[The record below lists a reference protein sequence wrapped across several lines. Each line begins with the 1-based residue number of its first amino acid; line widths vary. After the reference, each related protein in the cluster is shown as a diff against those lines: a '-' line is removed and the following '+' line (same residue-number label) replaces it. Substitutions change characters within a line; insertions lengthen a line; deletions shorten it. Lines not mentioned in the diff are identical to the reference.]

1 MSNLIKRDETIVLI
15 SSVPLDTHPAA
26 IYLASLQPGSRR
38 SQKHALDVVAR
49 LLGAN
54 DCLTLNWGALR
65 YQHTAAVRSAIIERY
80 APATAN
86 KILCALRKTIKN
98 AWRLGQIPSE
108 EYYRAVDIE
117 GVSNI
122 TLPAGRE
129 LSAGEI
135 SALFQNC
142 EDDPNSVIG
151 ARDSAMIA
159 IAYGCGARRAEIM
172 SISIVDYNPEN
183 NELIILHGKRNK
195 PRIAHVV
202 SGGDKLLRRWI
213 SIRGN
218 EPGPLF
224 CPVTKTGRIIIRSMT
239 SQAFY
244 VMLQRRAA
252 KANIN
257 DFTPHDLRRSF
268 VSNLLEAGAD
278 IATVAKM
285 AGHSSIQT
293 TVRYDRRPEETKR
306 QAASLLHIPFRDKKK
321 P

>member
-1 MSNLIKRDETIVLI
+1 M
-15 SSVPLDTHPAA
+15 
-26 IYLASLQPGSRR
+26 AS
-38 SQKHALDVVAR
+38 
-49 LLGAN
+49 
-54 DCLTLNWGALR
+54 C
-65 YQHTAAVRSAIIERY
+65 
-80 APATAN
+80 
-86 KILCALRKTIKN
+86 
-98 AWRLGQIPSE
+98 QIPSE

-117 GVSNI
+117 GVSNV

-142 EDDPNSVIG
+142 EDDPNSIIG

-172 SISIVDYNPEN
+172 CMNVEDYNPKN
-183 NELIILHGKRNK
+183 NELSILHGKRNK

-202 SGGDKLLRRWI
+202 SGGDKLLQRWI

-218 EPGPLF
+218 ELGPLF
-224 CPVTKTGRIIIRSMT
+224 CPVTKTGRIIIRPMT

-244 VMLQRRAA
+244 VMLQRRAT
-252 KANIN
+252 KASIN
-257 DFTPHDLRRSF
+257 NFSPHDLRRSF
-268 VSNLLEAGAD
+268 VSNLLAAGAD

-293 TVRYDRRPEETKR
+293 TVRYDRCPEESKR
-306 QAASLLHIPFRDKKK
+306 KAANLLHIPYHDKKK
-321 P
+321 PL